1 MKFNALITAAL
12 LATSAGA
19 FAQAGTAGSVQRD
32 VNQQERIEQGLKSG
46 QLTTQEAGK
55 LEREESHVD
64 KLQAQALKDG
74 KLTPAEK
81 ARLEAAQ
88 DKTSRDIAAAK
99 HNGVTG
105 NPNSVSSQRM
115 QADVQRNVNQEKRVE
130 AGVRNGSL
138 TNHEVSKLE
147 RGQAHVDH
155 KEAAAARDGH
165 VGAAE
170 ERGIQH
176 AENKQSRKIH
186 RQKTDAQVRKG

>member
-19 FAQAGTAGSVQRD
+19 FAQAGSVQRD

-88 DKTSRDIAAAK
+88 NKTSRDIAAAK

>member
-1 MKFNALITAAL
+1 MKLNVLITSIL

-19 FAQAGTAGSVQRD
+19 FAQTSTAGSVQRD

-46 QLTTQEAGK
+46 QLTTKEAGK